1 MSGGEM
7 TEGWSERAA
16 PRGRQEQEPHAH
28 CEFSSALRVKAGERW
43 YPPTREAA
51 LRPWP
56 SPMAAPRPAS
66 RLSLLLAVLACTGPA
81 RPSPPLLLRPR
92 ERERDS
98 GSVNIAVVHSG
109 SSLLPQTAA
118 AAGAGEPA
126 PGLGSGPG
134 GSQRGVSDAGSPAA
148 AVASSF
154 AAASSVSLLVAEI
167 VMTPS
172 GQATVIYLKVNES
185 SPGSLLL
192 QLCELLATTPLQG
205 LVFEEERPPPPN
217 RAPLAP
223 MLEFISAQTGVPVLA
238 VGGGASLGREPQES
252 GSIYLQFT
260 CSTALQLEVIF
271 EVLEEY
277 DWTSFSVVTTRHHGY
292 EDFLDMVEAMTDGS
306 FIGWERKSVVVLNI
320 TEDPGGARAKRVLK
334 DHEAQ
339 VRLLYCSLEEAQ
351 LVFRAAWA
359 SGQAGPSHM
368 WFAVG
373 PALSGLG
380 LEGLPKALFAIRPQG
395 WRDEPRRRIAKG
407 VSVLT
412 HGATALRRD
421 LGAAGRALYTGNCQ
435 SDGNRTQRVADR
447 IRYFTNISIGGRD
460 YSFNDD
466 GYLSNP
472 LLEVISYNNG
482 RGWEEVGWW
491 ENGHLHLRDHPWSRY
506 GPFLKPLDDAQ
517 HLRVVTLEERP
528 FVIVEPADPGTSS
541 CIRDSVPCRMPPNS
555 SLPAEGASPTKH
567 CCKGFCIDVL
577 KRLAT
582 IVGFTYD
589 LYLVTNGRHGKNID
603 GEWNGMV
610 GEVVSDRA
618 DMAIGSLTINE
629 ERSEVVEFSV
639 PFVETGISV
648 MVSRSN
654 GTVSPSAFLEPYSPA
669 VWVMMFVMCLSV
681 VAVTVF
687 IFEFFSPVGYNRSLQ
702 SAKKLGGSKF
712 TIGKSVWLLWA
723 LVFNNSVPVENPR
736 GTTSK
741 IMVLVWAFFAVIFL
755 ASYTA
760 NLAAFMIQE
769 EYIDTVSGLSDKK
782 FQQPTEQYPP
792 LRFGTVPNGSTEENI
807 RSNYPNMH
815 QYMIRNNQKGVEEAI
830 DNLKTGK
837 LDAFIY
843 DAAVLNY
850 MARKDEGCKVM
861 TIGSG
866 KVFATT
872 GYGIAL
878 HKNSRWKR
886 PLDLALLQL
895 VGDDEIDML
904 ERLWLSGICHNDK
917 IEVMSSKLDIDNMAG
932 VFYMLL
938 VAMGLSLLVFAWEHL
953 VYWKLRHCIKRSGG
967 MDFLLALSRGMYSC
981 CQFED
986 ETAPGC
992 GKSSLPQ
999 YHAVPTVAQ
1008 QHLVTATVNNTAAIT
1023 MVQPQ
1028 QQQQPA
1034 PKHIPKQP
1042 QGQTYAGVLPGSPPP
1057 SGHSAMALGPSN
1069 SPLFEGPMP
1078 CSTFLPRHDRRLA
1091 VVDRWNRPKPEKVLS
1106 GSSSASLG
1114 IGGIAGGIT
1123 ELQAQQQYQQNLGQ
1137 HWKLQGA
1144 GDSGLDEYK
1153 RYYGP
1158 IDPEGLGANSDQQ
1171 VGGSQQTPKGNPR
1184 GPKSA
1189 VMSRPP
1195 SKGSGALIGKPP
1207 PPLPSSP
1214 RRPPFWR
1221 RGSLAQTRR
1230 KSSGGPLYENI
1241 LPLGRRGGGR
1251 YGAGD
1256 LMGRRGR
1263 HAPPLP
1269 PLPVPLCSP
1278 THTPTTPSSPC
1289 RFYSTCSSAS
1299 SSSSSS
1305 TSSSSSSSSSASVS
1319 RSDSPSS
1326 CSSDSSYNSSLS
1338 FRYRAGDR
1346 EFTVEDEYDSDLL
1359 TEESSLLLGSRRK
1372 IRCRRM
1378 SSRSLP
1384 CSPPPP
1390 VPPRKPRPQR
1400 DDGRERRSSQL
1411 AQLQE
1416 WWASWGDRERGRS
1429 GITNPRGV
1437 REDKRE
1443 RKERERENKRRK
1455 KGRKKK
1461 REERERERE
1470 RKRRKAKKKKKKD
1483 EKLRK
1488 RERKKSDQEGRD
1500 PDKREEAKPDYPSY
1514 LHLKGESFGK
1524 KSETSVRSYGWNI
1537 PAEDE
1542 RKAREEKEREDGK
1555 ESGAAERQ
1563 HRRRNSK
1570 HYQSSSNKPSTSV
1583 KFWAGNLS
1591 SDTIPLAFLPLLPV
1605 GSKRRKSKSSD
1616 RDVVGI
1622 EGERKPL
1629 LGRNGR
1635 GEIPPKEGLSFHAWE
1650 SDLEEDEESDRER
1663 RKGEYAKRQGGTI
1676 SDEDGDRDKGAGI
1689 YSDDE
1694 GSSGEFGKF
1703 ERYWD
1708 EHDDTAVGGIG
1719 GGGWFFSTYP
1729 SRDKAGSVNSRDD
1742 LFLERGERWG
1752 AGESAWAWG
1761 SRRPPSPLAPP
1772 PPRRYWSVDKLHI
1785 QDEKKTKRRSK
1796 DKTRGPAACSSC
1808 LSPGHPPHVRS
1819 SKWAGI
1825 TSRSQEELYHHRQ
1838 SFSSTSKPKHD
1849 SSLSSKPD
1857 RSQNPT
1863 KCESQLS
1870 LSIQQRTQRSE
1881 RGRLPSPPSALM
1893 PNLPSPLP
1901 ALPAPPSS
1909 AHPIHAPP
1917 LTSSSSSVSSPSVV
1931 SSIPGATR
1939 PSSVASAS
1947 AKLQYQRLRSVPPP
1961 QRFPQSPHVP
1971 LKAKAL
1977 CSRRGSAHFSSV
1989 ESEV

>member
-1 MSGGEM
+1 M
-7 TEGWSERAA
+7 
-16 PRGRQEQEPHAH
+16 
-28 CEFSSALRVKAGERW
+28 V
-43 YPPTREAA
+43 
-51 LRPWP
+51 
-56 SPMAAPRPAS
+56 APRPAS
-66 RLSLLLAVLACTGPA
+66 RLSLLLAVLACTGPV

-98 GSVNIAVVHSG
+98 GGVNIAVVHSG
-109 SSLLPQTAA
+109 SSLLPETAA
-118 AAGAGEPA
+118 VGGAGAGESGPGQG
-126 PGLGSGPG
+126 PGLGNGPG
-134 GSQRGVSDAGSPAA
+134 GGGERGVMDTASLAG
-148 AVASSF
+148 AVAMAAFSSSSSL
-154 AAASSVSLLVAEI
+154 AALVGEP

-172 GQATVIYLKVNES
+172 GQANVIYLAVNES

-223 MLEFISAQTGVPVLA
+223 MLEFVSAQTGVPVVA

-260 CSTALQLEVIF
+260 CSTLLQLEVIF

-292 EDFLDMVEAMTDGS
+292 EDFLDMVEGMTDGS
-306 FIGWERKSVVVLNI
+306 FIGWERKSVVILNI
-320 TEDPGGARAKRVLK
+320 TDDPGGARTKRLLK
-334 DHEAQ
+334 DNEAQ
-339 VRLLYCSLEEAQ
+339 VRLLYCSLEEAE

-359 SGQAGPSHM
+359 AGQAGPSHM

-412 HGATALRRD
+412 HGAMALRRD
-421 LGAAGRALYTGNCQ
+421 QGAAGRAQYAGNCQ
-435 SDGNRTQRVADR
+435 TDGNQTQRVADR

-460 YSFNDD
+460 YSFNND

-472 LLEVISYNNG
+472 LLDVISYNNG
-482 RGWEEVGWW
+482 RGWEEVGSW
-491 ENGHLHLRDHPWSRY
+491 ENGHLRLRYHPWSRY
-506 GPFLKPLDDAQ
+506 GSFLKPLDDAQ

-541 CIRDSVPCRMPPNS
+541 CIRDSVPCRMPLNS
-555 SLPAEGASPTKH
+555 SVVVDGGTPMKH

-577 KRLAT
+577 KRLAK

-610 GEVVSDRA
+610 GEVVSNRA

-702 SAKKLGGSKF
+702 SAKKSGGSKF

-953 VYWKLRHCIKRSGG
+953 VYWKLRHCVKRSGG

-986 ETAPGC
+986 ETAPVGR
-992 GKSSLPQ
+992 KSSLPQ
-999 YHAVPTVAQ
+999 YHTVSNMPTVAQ
-1008 QHLVTATVNNTAAIT
+1008 QHLVTATVNNTTAIA
-1023 MVQPQ
+1023 MV
-1028 QQQQPA
+1028 QQQQP
-1034 PKHIPKQP
+1034 PKHGQKQP
-1042 QGQTYAGVLPGSPPP
+1042 QGQTYTTMLPGSPPP
-1057 SGHSAMALGPSN
+1057 TGHSAVALGPSN

-1091 VVDRWNRPKPEKVLS
+1091 VVDRWNRPKPEKVMSAGS
-1106 GSSSASLG
+1106 GASLG

-1137 HWKLQGA
+1137 HWKVQGGVTGGG

-1171 VGGSQQTPKGNPR
+1171 LGGTQQTPKSIPR
-1184 GPKSA
+1184 GPKA
-1189 VMSRPP
+1189 PGMLHQPLKRPGP
-1195 SKGSGALIGKPP
+1195 LISKPP
-1207 PPLPSSP
+1207 PPIPSSP

-1251 YGAGD
+1251 YGASEVG
-1256 LMGRRGR
+1256 GRRGR
-1263 HAPPLP
+1263 RPPPPPPLT
-1269 PLPVPLCSP
+1269 VPLSSP

-1305 TSSSSSSSSSASVS
+1305 TSSSSSSSSSVSVS
-1319 RSDSPSS
+1319 RSNSPSS
-1326 CSSDSSYNSSLS
+1326 CSSESSYNSSLS

-1346 EFTVEDEYDSDLL
+1346 DFTPEDDYDSDLL

-1372 IRCRRM
+1372 VRSRRM

-1390 VPPRKPRPQR
+1390 PVPPRKPRPQR
-1400 DDGRERRSSQL
+1400 EYGRERRSSQL

-1416 WWASWGDRERGRS
+1416 WWASWADRERGRS
-1429 GITNPRGV
+1429 GTTGQGDRAGG
-1437 REDKRE
+1437 REEKRQ
-1443 RKERERENKRRK
+1443 RKERDRENKRRK

-1461 REERERERE
+1461 KREDRERERE
-1470 RKRRKAKKKKKKD
+1470 RKRRKAKKKKKKE
-1483 EKLRK
+1483 EKAKKKERK
-1488 RERKKSDQEGRD
+1488 RSEQEGGD
-1500 PDKREEAKPDYPSY
+1500 ADKREEAKPGTPDYPSY
-1514 LHLKGESFGK
+1514 LHLRRESFRK
-1524 KSETSVRSYGWNI
+1524 KSESSIRSYGWNI
-1537 PAEDE
+1537 PGDDDRKERDE
-1542 RKAREEKEREDGK
+1542 RDDGK
-1555 ESGAAERQ
+1555 ERH

-1570 HYQSSSNKPSTSV
+1570 HYHSSSNKPSTSV
-1583 KFWAGNLS
+1583 KFWGGNVS
-1591 SDTIPLAFLPLLPV
+1591 SDAIPSAFLPLLPV
-1605 GSKRRKSKSSD
+1605 SSKRRKSKSSD
-1616 RDVVGI
+1616 RDAVGI

-1635 GEIPPKEGLSFHAWE
+1635 GEIHSKEGLSFHEWE
-1650 SDLEEDEESDRER
+1650 SEIEEDEESDQER
-1663 RKGEYAKRQGGTI
+1663 RKDERGKRQARTL
-1676 SDEDGDRDKGAGI
+1676 SDEDRERDKVVGI
-1689 YSDDE
+1689 YSDNE

-1708 EHDDTAVGGIG
+1708 DHDGRAVGGIG

-1729 SRDKAGSVNSRDD
+1729 SRDKAGSINSRDD
-1742 LFLERGERWG
+1742 LFLERSERWG
-1752 AGESAWAWG
+1752 TGESGWG
-1761 SRRPPSPLAPP
+1761 SGSYWPPSPLTPP

-1785 QDEKKTKRRSK
+1785 QDEKKKKRKSK
-1796 DKTRGPAACSSC
+1796 DKSRGHTGCSSC
-1808 LSPGHPPHVRS
+1808 HSPRDHPHS
-1819 SKWAGI
+1819 SNWARI
-1825 TSRSQEELYHHRQ
+1825 TSRSQEELYPPGQ
-1838 SFSSTSKPKHD
+1838 SFGTPKPKHD
-1849 SSLSSKPD
+1849 SSSSSKPD
-1857 RSQNPT
+1857 RSQNLS
-1863 KCESQLS
+1863 KSVSQSNLS
-1870 LSIQQRTQRSE
+1870 LHQRTQRTDRD
-1881 RGRLPSPPSALM
+1881 RGRLPSPPS
-1893 PNLPSPLP
+1893 NLPAPLP

-1909 AHPIHAPP
+1909 VHPIHAPP
-1917 LTSSSSSVSSPSVV
+1917 PTSSSSVSSHSVV
-1931 SSIPGATR
+1931 SSTPGAPQ
-1939 PSSVASAS
+1939 PSSIASAS
-1947 AKLQYQRLRSVPPP
+1947 AKLQYQRLRSVPQP
-1961 QRFPQSPHVP
+1961 QRFPQSPLLP
-1971 LKAKAL
+1971 LKAKTL

>member
-1 MSGGEM
+1 M
-7 TEGWSERAA
+7 
-16 PRGRQEQEPHAH
+16 
-28 CEFSSALRVKAGERW
+28 V
-43 YPPTREAA
+43 
-51 LRPWP
+51 
-56 SPMAAPRPAS
+56 APRPA
-66 RLSLLLAVLACTGPA
+66 LSLLLAVLACTGPA

-98 GSVNIAVVHSG
+98 GGVNIAVVHSG
-109 SSLLPQTAA
+109 SSLLPETPAVGGGGVGE
-118 AAGAGEPA
+118 AG
-126 PGLGSGPG
+126 PGPGHGPG
-134 GSQRGVSDAGSPAA
+134 GGGGGGGGRG
-148 AVASSF
+148 AVQAHTD
-154 AAASSVSLLVAEI
+154 ET

-172 GQATVIYLKVNES
+172 GPAHVIYLAVNES

-223 MLEFISAQTGVPVLA
+223 MLEFVSAQTGVPVVA

-260 CSTALQLEVIF
+260 CTTSLQLEVIF

-277 DWTSFSVVTTRHHGY
+277 DWTAFSVVTTRHHGY
-292 EDFLDMVEAMTDGS
+292 EDFLAMVEGMTDGS
-306 FIGWERKSVVVLNI
+306 FIGWERKSVVILNV
-320 TEDPGGARAKRVLK
+320 TDDPGGARTKRLLK

-339 VRLLYCSLEEAQ
+339 VRLLYCSLEEAE
-351 LVFRAAWA
+351 LIFRAAWA
-359 SGQAGPSHM
+359 AGQAGPSHM

-380 LEGLPKALFAIRPQG
+380 LDGLPKALFAIRPQG

-412 HGATALRRD
+412 HGAMSLRRD
-421 LGAAGRALYTGNCQ
+421 QGAASRAQYAGNCQ
-435 SDGNRTQRVADR
+435 SDGNQTHRVPDR

-460 YSFNDD
+460 YSFNSN
-466 GYLSNP
+466 GYLSKP
-472 LLEVISYNNG
+472 LLDVISYNNG

-491 ENGHLHLRDHPWSRY
+491 ENGHLRLRYHPWSRY
-506 GPFLKPLDDAQ
+506 GSFLKPLDDSQ

-541 CIRDSVPCRMPPNS
+541 CIRDSVPCRMPFNS
-555 SLPAEGASPTKH
+555 SLVLESTGPMKH

-577 KRLAT
+577 KRLAR

-610 GEVVSDRA
+610 GEVVSSRA

-702 SAKKLGGSKF
+702 SAKKSGGSKF

-782 FQQPTEQYPP
+782 FQHPTEQYPP

-807 RSNYPNMH
+807 RSNYPSMH

-830 DNLKTGK
+830 ENLKTGK

-878 HKNSRWKR
+878 HQNSRWKR

-917 IEVMSSKLDIDNMAG
+917 IEVMSSKLDVDNMAG

-953 VYWKLRHCIKRSGG
+953 VYWKLRHCIKRSSG

-986 ETAPGC
+986 ETMVGGAKG
-992 GKSSLPQ
+992 SLGQYRSGPAMPSVPQ
-999 YHAVPTVAQ
+999 Q
-1008 QHLVTATVNNTAAIT
+1008 NLLTATINNAAAIA
-1023 MVQPQ
+1023 MVQ
-1028 QQQQPA
+1028 
-1034 PKHIPKQP
+1034 
-1042 QGQTYAGVLPGSPPP
+1042 QGQTYASMPPP
-1057 SGHSAMALGPSN
+1057 PAPPTGHAAVVLGPSS
-1069 SPLFEGPMP
+1069 SPLLP
-1078 CSTFLPRHDRRLA
+1078 CSTFFPRHDRRLA
-1091 VVDRWNRPKPEKVLS
+1091 VVDRWNRSKPDKVLS
-1106 GSSSASLG
+1106 GG
-1114 IGGIAGGIT
+1114 VGVGGIAGGVS
-1123 ELQAQQQYQQNLGQ
+1123 ELQAQQQYQQNPGQ
-1137 HWKLQGA
+1137 HWNLQGGVTGGA
-1144 GDSGLDEYK
+1144 SDPGLDEYK

-1158 IDPEGLGANSDQQ
+1158 IDPEGLGTSADQQ
-1171 VGGSQQTPKGNPR
+1171 AGAPQQTPKAPR
-1184 GPKSA
+1184 GPQQG
-1189 VMSRPP
+1189 P
-1195 SKGSGALIGKPP
+1195 GQFT
-1207 PPLPSSP
+1207 
-1214 RRPPFWR
+1214 RRPPLWR
-1221 RGSLAQTRR
+1221 RGSLLQARR
-1230 KSSGGPLYENI
+1230 RSSGGPLYENI

-1251 YGAGD
+1251 YGASD
-1256 LMGRRGR
+1256 GRRR
-1263 HAPPLP
+1263 HPPPLP
-1269 PLPVPLCSP
+1269 APLSSP
-1278 THTPTTPSSPC
+1278 THTPTTPPSYSS
-1289 RFYSTCSSAS
+1289 CSSAS

-1305 TSSSSSSSSSASVS
+1305 TSSSSSSSSSVSLS
-1319 RSDSPSS
+1319 RSNSPS

-1338 FRYRAGDR
+1338 FRYRAGD
-1346 EFTVEDEYDSDLL
+1346 DSDLL
-1359 TEESSLLLGSRRK
+1359 TEESSLLLESRRK
-1372 IRCRRM
+1372 IRSRRM

-1390 VPPRKPRPQR
+1390 PVPPRKPRLQR
-1400 DDGRERRSSQL
+1400 DCGAERRGSQL

-1416 WWASWGDRERGRS
+1416 WWASWGDRERG
-1429 GITNPRGV
+1429 GGRGDAASWGV
-1437 REDKRE
+1437 AGVSREEKRHN
-1443 RKERERENKRRK
+1443 KERERERKRRK
-1455 KGRKKK
+1455 KGRKKKK
-1461 REERERERE
+1461 REERERERQ
-1470 RKRRKAKKKKKKD
+1470 RKRRKTKKKKKKED
-1483 EKLRK
+1483 KMRR
-1488 RERKKSDQEGRD
+1488 RERKRSEQDGGDAE
-1500 PDKREEAKPDYPSY
+1500 KREEPKSGAPEYPP
-1514 LHLKGESFGK
+1514 LRRESSRK
-1524 KSETSVRSYGWNI
+1524 KSESSIRSYGWNI
-1537 PAEDE
+1537 PGEEEEE
-1542 RKAREEKEREDGK
+1542 RH
-1555 ESGAAERQ
+1555 

-1570 HYQSSSNKPSTSV
+1570 HCQSSSGKTCSSV
-1583 KFWAGNLS
+1583 KFWGGTKPS
-1591 SDTIPLAFLPLLPV
+1591 SDLMPSDMTSDLVPSDIMPLLPV
-1605 GSKRRKSKSSD
+1605 SKRRKSKCSD
-1616 RDVVGI
+1616 RDAVGMG
-1622 EGERKPL
+1622 GERRL
-1629 LGRNGR
+1629 LPGRNGG
-1635 GEIPPKEGLSFHAWE
+1635 GEMPPKEWE
-1650 SDLEEDEESDRER
+1650 SEVEREEDERAGR
-1663 RKGEYAKRQGGTI
+1663 RGGGRPV
-1676 SDEDGDRDKGAGI
+1676 SSEVAGF
-1689 YSDDE
+1689 YSDDD

-1703 ERYWD
+1703 ERYWED
-1708 EHDDTAVGGIG
+1708 QDGGAVGGIG

-1729 SRDKAGSVNSRDD
+1729 SRDD
-1742 LFLERGERWG
+1742 LFLGGGDRC
-1752 AGESAWAWG
+1752 WG
-1761 SRRPPSPLAPP
+1761 SGSHWPPPALTPP
-1772 PPRRYWSVDKLHI
+1772 PPRRYWSVDKLHL
-1785 QDEKKTKRRSK
+1785 QDEKKGKGGVKSK
-1796 DKTRGPAACSSC
+1796 DKGRGHAACSSPRR
-1808 LSPGHPPHVRS
+1808 LPHARPP
-1819 SKWAGI
+1819 KWGSV
-1825 TSRSQEELYHHRQ
+1825 TSRSQEALYPQRQ
-1838 SFSSTSKPKHD
+1838 GFGGPPKPKQD
-1849 SSLSSKPD
+1849 SSSSSKPE
-1857 RSQNPT
+1857 RSQNPS
-1863 KCESQLS
+1863 KSG
-1870 LSIQQRTQRSE
+1870 IQQRTDRDRDRHRHS
-1881 RGRLPSPPSALM
+1881 SPPPTLI
-1893 PNLPSPLP
+1893 PNTPPSLP
-1901 ALPAPPSS
+1901 ALPAPP
-1909 AHPIHAPP
+1909 
-1917 LTSSSSSVSSPSVV
+1917 SSSVSSPSVV
-1931 SSIPGATR
+1931 SPTPGGPQPA
-1939 PSSVASAS
+1939 SMASAS
-1947 AKLQYQRLRSVPPP
+1947 AKLLYQRLRSVPPP
-1961 QRFPQSPHVP
+1961 QRFPQSPHLP
-1971 LKAKAL
+1971 LKAKSL

>member
-1 MSGGEM
+1 MSL
-7 TEGWSERAA
+7 
-16 PRGRQEQEPHAH
+16 
-28 CEFSSALRVKAGERW
+28 FSSSSHLSL
-43 YPPTREAA
+43 AA
-51 LRPWP
+51 L
-56 SPMAAPRPAS
+56 
-66 RLSLLLAVLACTGPA
+66 V
-81 RPSPPLLLRPR
+81 
-92 ERERDS
+92 
-98 GSVNIAVVHSG
+98 
-109 SSLLPQTAA
+109 
-118 AAGAGEPA
+118 GET
-126 PGLGSGPG
+126 
-134 GSQRGVSDAGSPAA
+134 
-148 AVASSF
+148 
-154 AAASSVSLLVAEI
+154 

-172 GQATVIYLKVNES
+172 GQANVIYLAVNES
-185 SPGSLLL
+185 SPGTLLL

-223 MLEFISAQTGVPVLA
+223 MLEFVSAQTGVPIVA

-260 CSTALQLEVIF
+260 CSTLLQLEVIF

-292 EDFLDMVEAMTDGS
+292 EDFLAMVEGMTDGS
-306 FIGWERKSVVVLNI
+306 FIGWERKSVVILNV
-320 TEDPGGARAKRVLK
+320 TDDPGGARTKRLLK
-334 DHEAQ
+334 DNEAQ
-339 VRLLYCSLEEAQ
+339 VRLLYCSLEEAE
-351 LVFRAAWA
+351 LIFRAAWA
-359 SGQAGPSHM
+359 AGQAGPSHM

-373 PALSGLG
+373 PALAGLG

-412 HGATALRRD
+412 HGAMALRKD
-421 LGAAGRALYTGNCQ
+421 QGATSRAQYAGNCQ
-435 SDGNRTQRVADR
+435 SDGNQTHRVPDR
-447 IRYFTNISIGGRD
+447 IKYFTNISIGGRD
-460 YSFNDD
+460 YSFNSD

-472 LLEVISYNNG
+472 LLDVISYSNG

-491 ENGHLHLRDHPWSRY
+491 ENGHLRLRYHPWSRY
-506 GPFLKPLDDAQ
+506 GSFLKPLDDSQ

-528 FVIVEPADPGTSS
+528 FVIVEPADPGTGS
-541 CIRDSVPCRMPPNS
+541 CIRDSVPCRMPVNS
-555 SLPAEGASPTKH
+555 SLVIDGVRPMKH

-577 KRLAT
+577 KRLAK

-610 GEVVSDRA
+610 GEVVSNRA

-702 SAKKLGGSKF
+702 SAKKSGGSKF

-953 VYWKLRHCIKRSGG
+953 VYWKLRHCVKRSGG

-986 ETAPGC
+986 ETTPG
-992 GKSSLPQ
+992 GSKSSLPQ
-999 YHAVPTVAQ
+999 YHTVTNMPSAPQ
-1008 QHLVTATVNNTAAIT
+1008 QHLVTATVNNTTAIA
-1023 MVQPQ
+1023 MV
-1028 QQQQPA
+1028 QQQQPQ
-1034 PKHIPKQP
+1034 KHHQQQP
-1042 QGQTYAGVLPGSPPP
+1042 GQTYTTMLPGSPPTA
-1057 SGHSAMALGPSN
+1057 GHSAMALGPSN
-1069 SPLFEGPMP
+1069 SPLLEGPMP

-1091 VVDRWNRPKPEKVLS
+1091 VVDRWNRPKPEKVVTTGS
-1106 GSSSASLG
+1106 GAG
-1114 IGGIAGGIT
+1114 VGVGGIAGGIT

-1137 HWKLQGA
+1137 HWSLQGGVA
-1144 GDSGLDEYK
+1144 GGAGGVGDTGLDEYK

-1158 IDPEGLGANSDQQ
+1158 IDPEGLGSNSDQQ
-1171 VGGSQQTPKGNPR
+1171 AGGSQQTPKANSR
-1184 GPKSA
+1184 GPKASG
-1189 VMSRPP
+1189 MPRLPP
-1195 SKGSGALIGKPP
+1195 KGSQQGPGHLIAKPP
-1207 PPLPSSP
+1207 PLIPSSP

-1221 RGSLAQTRR
+1221 RGSLAQARR
-1230 KSSGGPLYENI
+1230 KGSGGPLYENI

-1251 YGAGD
+1251 YGASDGG
-1256 LMGRRGR
+1256 GRRGR
-1263 HAPPLP
+1263 RPPPPPPLP
-1269 PLPVPLCSP
+1269 APLSSP

-1289 RFYSTCSSAS
+1289 RFYSSCSSAS

-1305 TSSSSSSSSSASVS
+1305 TSSSSSSSSSVSLS
-1319 RSDSPSS
+1319 RSNSPSS

-1346 EFTVEDEYDSDLL
+1346 DFIVDDDYDSDLL
-1359 TEESSLLLGSRRK
+1359 TEESSLLLGRRK
-1372 IRCRRM
+1372 IRSRRM

-1390 VPPRKPRPQR
+1390 PIPPRKPRPQR
-1400 DDGRERRSSQL
+1400 DYGRERTGSQL

-1416 WWASWGDRERGRS
+1416 WWASWGDRERGRGGTTS
-1429 GITNPRGV
+1429 RGEGGV
-1437 REDKRE
+1437 GREEKRHH
-1443 RKERERENKRRK
+1443 KEREREKKRRK
-1455 KGRKKK
+1455 KGRKKKK

-1470 RKRRKAKKKKKKD
+1470 RKRRKAKKKRKKEDKM
-1483 EKLRK
+1483 RK
-1488 RERKKSDQEGRD
+1488 RDRKRSEQEGGD
-1500 PDKREEAKPDYPSY
+1500 PEKREELKSGTTDYPSY
-1514 LHLKGESFGK
+1514 PALRRESFRK
-1524 KSETSVRSYGWNI
+1524 KSESSVRSYGWNI
-1537 PAEDE
+1537 PGEDE
-1542 RKAREEKEREDGK
+1542 RKEREEKERDDGEDSRGK
-1555 ESGAAERQ
+1555 ERH

-1570 HYQSSSNKPSTSV
+1570 HYHSSSSKPSTSV
-1583 KFWAGNLS
+1583 KFWRGGNPS
-1591 SDTIPLAFLPLLPV
+1591 SDAIPSAFLPLLPV
-1605 GSKRRKSKSSD
+1605 SSKRRKSKSSD
-1616 RDVVGI
+1616 RDPLGV
-1622 EGERKPL
+1622 EGERRPL
-1629 LGRNGR
+1629 LGRNER
-1635 GEIPPKEGLSFHAWE
+1635 GEIHSKEGLSFHEWE
-1650 SDLEEDEESDRER
+1650 SEVDDEEEDSERDRRKAEHVKRRGGGRTMSDDERER
-1663 RKGEYAKRQGGTI
+1663 
-1676 SDEDGDRDKGAGI
+1676 DKVVGI
-1689 YSDDE
+1689 YSDDD

-1703 ERYWD
+1703 ERYWED
-1708 EHDDTAVGGIG
+1708 HEGRAVGGIG

-1729 SRDKAGSVNSRDD
+1729 SRDKAGSINSRDD

-1752 AGESAWAWG
+1752 TAESGWG
-1761 SRRPPSPLAPP
+1761 SGGGGGGGGGGERRERGWGSGSHWPPPPLTPP

-1785 QDEKKTKRRSK
+1785 QDEKRSKRKSK
-1796 DKTRGPAACSSC
+1796 DKGRGHAACSSC
-1808 LSPGHPPHVRS
+1808 HSPRHHPHSHS
-1819 SKWAGI
+1819 SKWARI
-1825 TSRSQEELYHHRQ
+1825 TSRSQEELYHHCQ
-1838 SFSSTSKPKHD
+1838 SFSGPMKPKHD
-1849 SSLSSKPD
+1849 SSSSSKPD
-1857 RSQNPT
+1857 RSQNPS
-1863 KCESQLS
+1863 KSGSQSNLS
-1870 LSIQQRTQRSE
+1870 VQQRTQRTE
-1881 RGRLPSPPSALM
+1881 RDRDRGRQPSPPPTLI
-1893 PNLPSPLP
+1893 PNLPPPLP

-1909 AHPIHAPP
+1909 SHSIHVPP
-1917 LTSSSSSVSSPSVV
+1917 PTPSSSVSSPSVV
-1931 SSIPGATR
+1931 SSTPGA
-1939 PSSVASAS
+1939 PQASSMASAS
-1947 AKLQYQRLRSVPPP
+1947 AKLQYQRLRSVPQP
-1961 QRFPQSPHVP
+1961 QRFPQSPHLP
-1971 LKAKAL
+1971 LKTKSL

>member
-1 MSGGEM
+1 M
-7 TEGWSERAA
+7 
-16 PRGRQEQEPHAH
+16 
-28 CEFSSALRVKAGERW
+28 V
-43 YPPTREAA
+43 
-51 LRPWP
+51 
-56 SPMAAPRPAS
+56 APRPA
-66 RLSLLLAVLACTGPA
+66 LSLLLAVLACTGPS
-81 RPSPPLLLRPR
+81 RSSPPLLLRPR

-98 GSVNIAVVHSG
+98 GGVNIAVIHSG
-109 SSLLPQTAA
+109 TSLLPETAVVGGA
-118 AAGAGEPA
+118 GVAGGGSGEPGPGNGLGGVRGATDTTLLAGAT
-126 PGLGSGPG
+126 
-134 GSQRGVSDAGSPAA
+134 
-148 AVASSF
+148 
-154 AAASSVSLLVAEI
+154 

-172 GQATVIYLKVNES
+172 GQANVIYLTVNES

-192 QLCELLATTPLQG
+192 QLCELLSTTPLQG

-223 MLEFISAQTGVPVLA
+223 MLEFVSAQTSVPVVA
-238 VGGGASLGREPQES
+238 VGGGASLGRDPLWM
-252 GSIYLQFT
+252 IWFCVLFT

-277 DWTSFSVVTTRHHGY
+277 DWTAFSVVTTRHHGY
-292 EDFLDMVEAMTDGS
+292 EDFLAMVEGMTDGS
-306 FIGWERKSVVVLNI
+306 FIGWEKKSVVVLNV
-320 TEDPGGARAKRVLK
+320 TDDPGGARTKRRGRS
-334 DHEAQ
+334 
-339 VRLLYCSLEEAQ
+339 VRLLYCSLEEAE
-351 LVFRAAWA
+351 LIFRAAWA

-412 HGATALRRD
+412 HGAMALRRD
-421 LGAAGRALYTGNCQ
+421 QGPNSRSHLRAKITVQ
-435 SDGNRTQRVADR
+435 SVVLSPL
-447 IRYFTNISIGGRD
+447 RYFTNISIGGRD
-460 YSFNDD
+460 YSFNSD

-472 LLEVISYNNG
+472 LIDVISYNNG

-491 ENGHLHLRDHPWSRY
+491 ENGHLRLRYHPWSRY
-506 GPFLKPLDDAQ
+506 GSFLKPLDDSQ

-541 CIRDSVPCRMPPNS
+541 CIRDSVPCRMPLNT
-555 SLPAEGASPTKH
+555 SLVVEGAGPMKH

-577 KRLAT
+577 KRLAK

-610 GEVVSDRA
+610 GEVVSRRA

-702 SAKKLGGSKF
+702 SAKRSGGSKF

-953 VYWKLRHCIKRSGG
+953 IYWKLRHCVKKSGR
-967 MDFLLALSRGMYSC
+967 MDFLLALSRVSPH
-981 CQFED
+981 QH
-986 ETAPGC
+986 
-992 GKSSLPQ
+992 SS
-999 YHAVPTVAQ
+999 
-1008 QHLVTATVNNTAAIT
+1008 
-1023 MVQPQ
+1023 
-1028 QQQQPA
+1028 
-1034 PKHIPKQP
+1034 KE
-1042 QGQTYAGVLPGSPPP
+1042 S
-1057 SGHSAMALGPSN
+1057 MALGPSN
-1069 SPLFEGPMP
+1069 SPLLEVPMP

-1091 VVDRWNRPKPEKVLS
+1091 VVDRWNRPKTEKVIGA
-1106 GSSSASLG
+1106 GSSGGVG
-1114 IGGIAGGIT
+1114 IGGIAGGI
-1123 ELQAQQQYQQNLGQ
+1123 
-1137 HWKLQGA
+1137 
-1144 GDSGLDEYK
+1144 LDHQ

-1158 IDPEGLGANSDQQ
+1158 IDPEGLGSNSEQQ
-1171 VGGSQQTPKGNPR
+1171 TGGTQQTPKANPHCPKASGMLR
-1184 GPKSA
+1184 LSAKAPPQGPTQLVS
-1189 VMSRPP
+1189 
-1195 SKGSGALIGKPP
+1195 KPP
-1207 PPLPSSP
+1207 PPMPSSP

-1221 RGSLAQTRR
+1221 RGSLVQPRR
-1230 KSSGGPLYENI
+1230 KGSGGPLYENI

-1251 YGAGD
+1251 YGVGD
-1256 LMGRRGR
+1256 GVGRRSR
-1263 HAPPLP
+1263 RPPP
-1269 PLPVPLCSP
+1269 PPPIPVPFSSP

-1289 RFYSTCSSAS
+1289 RFYSSCSSASLSS

-1305 TSSSSSSSSSASVS
+1305 TSSSSSSVSLS
-1319 RSDSPSS
+1319 RSNSLSS
-1326 CSSDSSYNSSLS
+1326 CSSDSSYNSSLG

-1346 EFTVEDEYDSDLL
+1346 DFMVDEDYDSDLL

-1372 IRCRRM
+1372 IRSRRM

-1390 VPPRKPRPQR
+1390 PIPPRKPRPQKGN
-1400 DDGRERRSSQL
+1400 GRERTSNQL

-1416 WWASWGDRERGRS
+1416 WWASWGDRDRGRRGS
-1429 GITNPRGV
+1429 TPRGNAGV
-1437 REDKRE
+1437 GREEKRHH
-1443 RKERERENKRRK
+1443 KEREHVRKRK
-1455 KGRKKK
+1455 KKGHKKKK

-1470 RKRRKAKKKKKKD
+1470 RKRHKAKKKKKREQMIQKQ
-1483 EKLRK
+1483 ERK
-1488 RERKKSDQEGRD
+1488 RSEQEGGDSEKRD
-1500 PDKREEAKPDYPSY
+1500 QHKSGTPDYPLYPS
-1514 LHLKGESFGK
+1514 LRRESFRK
-1524 KSETSVRSYGWNI
+1524 KSETSFRNYGWNI
-1537 PAEDE
+1537 PDDDD
-1542 RKAREEKEREDGK
+1542 RKDREEKVRDDGEDSRGK
-1555 ESGAAERQ
+1555 DKRQ
-1563 HRRRNSK
+1563 RGRDRK
-1570 HYQSSSNKPSTSV
+1570 HYHRSGSKTTTSV
-1583 KFWAGNLS
+1583 KFWGGENPAC
-1591 SDTIPLAFLPLLPV
+1591 DTLPSAFLPLLPV
-1605 GSKRRKSKSSD
+1605 SSKRRKSKSSGM
-1616 RDVVGI
+1616 DVVGMD
-1622 EGERKPL
+1622 GERKPL
-1629 LGRNGR
+1629 LGRNEG
-1635 GEIPPKEGLSFHAWE
+1635 GEIHSKEGLSFNEWE
-1650 SDLEEDEESDRER
+1650 SDQGEDEEEEESEQER
-1663 RKGEYAKRQGGTI
+1663 RRLDRGKRLGGRGRML
-1676 SDEDGDRDKGAGI
+1676 SEDERERDKGTEI
-1689 YSDDE
+1689 YSDDD

-1703 ERYWD
+1703 ERYWED
-1708 EHDDTAVGGIG
+1708 HEGRAVGGIG

-1729 SRDKAGSVNSRDD
+1729 SRDKAGSINSRDD
-1742 LFLERGERWG
+1742 LFLDRGDRWGTADVGWSSSGGGGDGGERG
-1752 AGESAWAWG
+1752 WG
-1761 SRRPPSPLAPP
+1761 SGSHWPPPPLTPP

-1785 QDEKKTKRRSK
+1785 QDEKKSK
-1796 DKTRGPAACSSC
+1796 WKAKYKGRGHTACSTC
-1808 LSPGHPPHVRS
+1808 LSPQHHTHSHS
-1819 SKWAGI
+1819 SKWAQVS
-1825 TSRSQEELYHHRQ
+1825 SRSQEELFHHCQ
-1838 SFSSTSKPKHD
+1838 SFGGPLKLKHD
-1849 SSLSSKPD
+1849 SSSSSKPD
-1857 RSQNPT
+1857 RSQSQS
-1863 KCESQLS
+1863 ESASQSNLS
-1870 LSIQQRTQRSE
+1870 NQQRAQRTDRD
-1881 RGRLPSPPSALM
+1881 RGRQQSPTQTLTPT
-1893 PNLPSPLP
+1893 LPSPLP

-1909 AHPIHAPP
+1909 CHPIHAPP
-1917 LTSSSSSVSSPSVV
+1917 HTSSSSVSSPSVV
-1931 SSIPGATR
+1931 SSTPGA
-1939 PSSVASAS
+1939 PQSSSMASAS
-1947 AKLQYQRLRSVPPP
+1947 AKLQYQRLRSVPQPH
-1961 QRFPQSPHVP
+1961 RFPQSPHLP
-1971 LKAKAL
+1971 LKAKSL

>member
-1 MSGGEM
+1 M
-7 TEGWSERAA
+7 TTHSLETP
-16 PRGRQEQEPHAH
+16 PR
-28 CEFSSALRVKAGERW
+28 
-43 YPPTREAA
+43 
-51 LRPWP
+51 
-56 SPMAAPRPAS
+56 
-66 RLSLLLAVLACTGPA
+66 
-81 RPSPPLLLRPR
+81 
-92 ERERDS
+92 
-98 GSVNIAVVHSG
+98 
-109 SSLLPQTAA
+109 
-118 AAGAGEPA
+118 
-126 PGLGSGPG
+126 
-134 GSQRGVSDAGSPAA
+134 
-148 AVASSF
+148 
-154 AAASSVSLLVAEI
+154 
-167 VMTPS
+167 
-172 GQATVIYLKVNES
+172 
-185 SPGSLLL
+185 
-192 QLCELLATTPLQG
+192 G

-223 MLEFISAQTGVPVLA
+223 MLEFVSAQTGIPVVA

-260 CSTALQLEVIF
+260 CSTLLQLEVIF

-277 DWTSFSVVTTRHHGY
+277 DWTAFSVVTTRHHGY
-292 EDFLDMVEAMTDGS
+292 EDFLAMVEGMTDGS
-306 FIGWERKSVVVLNI
+306 FIGWEKKSVVVLNI
-320 TEDPGGARAKRVLK
+320 TDDPGGARTKRLLK
-334 DHEAQ
+334 DNEAQ
-339 VRLLYCSLEEAQ
+339 VRLLYCSLEEAE
-351 LVFRAAWA
+351 LIFKAAWA
-359 SGQAGPSHM
+359 AGQAGPSYM

-407 VSVLT
+407 VYVLT
-412 HGATALRRD
+412 HGAMALRRD
-421 LGAAGRALYTGNCQ
+421 QGPLGRTQYAGNCQ
-435 SDGNRTQRVADR
+435 SDGNHTHRVPDR
-447 IRYFTNISIGGRD
+447 IKYFTNISIGGRD
-460 YSFNDD
+460 YSFSND

-472 LLEVISYNNG
+472 LLDVISYTNG

-491 ENGHLHLRDHPWSRY
+491 ENGHLRLRYHPWSRY
-506 GPFLKPLDDAQ
+506 GSFLKPLDDAQ

-541 CIRDSVPCRMPPNS
+541 CIRDSVPCRMPINS
-555 SLPAEGASPTKH
+555 SLVMEGAVPMKH

-577 KRLAT
+577 KRLAK

-589 LYLVTNGRHGKNID
+589 LYLVTNGRHGKNIN

-610 GEVVSDRA
+610 GEVVSNRA

-702 SAKKLGGSKF
+702 SAKKSGGSKF

-782 FQQPTEQYPP
+782 FQHPTEQYPP

-815 QYMIRNNQKGVEEAI
+815 QYMIRNNQRGVEDAI

-953 VYWKLRHCIKRSGG
+953 VYWKLRHCVRRSGG

-981 CQFED
+981 CKFED
-986 ETAPGC
+986 ETTPG
-992 GKSSLPQ
+992 GSKSSLPQ
-999 YHAVPTVAQ
+999 YHSVTSMPSVPQ
-1008 QHLVTATVNNTAAIT
+1008 QHLVTATVNNTTAIA
-1023 MVQPQ
+1023 MVQQQPQ
-1028 QQQQPA
+1028 QKLHPQP
-1034 PKHIPKQP
+1034 Q
-1042 QGQTYAGVLPGSPPP
+1042 QGQTYTTMLPGTPPT

-1069 SPLFEGPMP
+1069 SPLLEGPMP

-1106 GSSSASLG
+1106 GGSSSGGIG

-1123 ELQAQQQYQQNLGQ
+1123 EIPSQSQYQQNIGQ
-1137 HWKLQGA
+1137 HWSLQGGVPTAA
-1144 GDSGLDEYK
+1144 GVDTSLEEYK

-1158 IDPEGLGANSDQQ
+1158 IDPELGANSEQQ
-1171 VGGSQQTPKGNPR
+1171 KEKSAANSRGVKASGMTRPSKSSQQSLGHLIPKQ
-1184 GPKSA
+1184 
-1189 VMSRPP
+1189 
-1195 SKGSGALIGKPP
+1195 P

-1221 RGSLAQTRR
+1221 RGSLSQARR
-1230 KSSGGPLYENI
+1230 KGLGGPLYENI

-1251 YGAGD
+1251 YGPTE
-1256 LMGRRGR
+1256 GRRSR
-1263 HAPPLP
+1263 RPPP
-1269 PLPVPLCSP
+1269 PLPVPLSSP

-1299 SSSSSS
+1299 SSESSE
-1305 TSSSSSSSSSASVS
+1305 SSSSSSSSSASLS
-1319 RSDSPSS
+1319 RSNSPSS
-1326 CSSDSSYNSSLS
+1326 CSSESSYNSSLS
-1338 FRYRAGDR
+1338 FRYRAGD
-1346 EFTVEDEYDSDLL
+1346 FTVDDDYDSDLL

-1372 IRCRRM
+1372 IRSRRM

-1390 VPPRKPRPQR
+1390 PVPPRKPRLQR
-1400 DDGRERRSSQL
+1400 DYVRERTSSQL

-1416 WWASWGDRERGRS
+1416 WWASWADRERGRRES
-1429 GITNPRGV
+1429 TNTRGGEGGTGL
-1437 REDKRE
+1437 RDEKRHH
-1443 RKERERENKRRK
+1443 KERERERKRRK
-1455 KGRKKK
+1455 KGRKKKK

-1470 RKRRKAKKKKKKD
+1470 RKRRKAKKKRKKD
-1483 EKLRK
+1483 DKTRK
-1488 RERKKSDQEGRD
+1488 RERKRSEQEGGEGE
-1500 PDKREEAKPDYPSY
+1500 KREEVKTATPDYTSY
-1514 LHLKGESFGK
+1514 PPLRRESFRK
-1524 KSETSVRSYGWNI
+1524 KSESSIRSYGWNI
-1537 PAEDE
+1537 PPAEED
-1542 RKAREEKEREDGK
+1542 RKEEKERDEGE
-1555 ESGAAERQ
+1555 ESRKDR
-1563 HRRRNSK
+1563 HLRRRNSK
-1570 HYQSSSNKPSTSV
+1570 HYQSSSSKPTTSV
-1583 KFWAGNLS
+1583 KFWGGGNQT
-1591 SDTIPLAFLPLLPV
+1591 SDSIPSAFLPLLPV
-1605 GSKRRKSKSSD
+1605 SSKRRKSKSSD
-1616 RDVVGI
+1616 RDGTGM
-1622 EGERKPL
+1622 EGERRPL
-1629 LGRNGR
+1629 LGRGDR
-1635 GEIPPKEGLSFHAWE
+1635 GDVHSKEGLSFHEWE
-1650 SDLEEDEESDRER
+1650 SDVEDDSDQER
-1663 RKGEYAKRQGGTI
+1663 RKGERGKRRTGGRSI
-1676 SDEDGDRDKGAGI
+1676 SDEERDKVVGI
-1689 YSDDE
+1689 YSDDD

-1703 ERYWD
+1703 ERYWED
-1708 EHDDTAVGGIG
+1708 HEGRAVGGIG

-1729 SRDKAGSVNSRDD
+1729 SREKIGSVESRDD
-1742 LFLERGERWG
+1742 LFLERGDRWG
-1752 AGESAWAWG
+1752 TTESGWG
-1761 SRRPPSPLAPP
+1761 SGGGGDGGERGWGSGSHWPPPPLTPP

-1785 QDEKKTKRRSK
+1785 QDEKKSKRKYKEKS
-1796 DKTRGPAACSSC
+1796 RGHAACTSC
-1808 LSPGHPPHVRS
+1808 QSPRHHPHS
-1819 SKWAGI
+1819 AKWSRV
-1825 TSRSQEELYHHRQ
+1825 TSRSQEELYHHCQ
-1838 SFSSTSKPKHD
+1838 SFGGGPLKPKHD
-1849 SSLSSKPD
+1849 SSSSSKPD
-1857 RSQNPT
+1857 RTQNLSKSGSQSN
-1863 KCESQLS
+1863 LS
-1870 LSIQQRTQRSE
+1870 VQQRGRSDRDRD
-1881 RGRLPSPPSALM
+1881 RGRQPSPPSGLI
-1893 PNLPSPLP
+1893 PNLPPPVP

-1909 AHPIHAPP
+1909 SHPIHAPP
-1917 LTSSSSSVSSPSVV
+1917 TSSSSVSSPSVV
-1931 SSIPGATR
+1931 SSTPGAP
-1939 PSSVASAS
+1939 PSSMVSAS
-1947 AKLQYQRLRSVPPP
+1947 AKLQYQRLRSAPQP
-1961 QRFPQSPHVP
+1961 QRFPQSPHLP
-1971 LKAKAL
+1971 LKAKSM

>member
-1 MSGGEM
+1 M
-7 TEGWSERAA
+7 
-16 PRGRQEQEPHAH
+16 
-28 CEFSSALRVKAGERW
+28 V
-43 YPPTREAA
+43 
-51 LRPWP
+51 
-56 SPMAAPRPAS
+56 APRPA
-66 RLSLLLAVLACTGPA
+66 LSLLLAVLACTGPA

-98 GSVNIAVVHSG
+98 GGVNIAVVHSG
-109 SSLLPQTAA
+109 SSLLPETAVVG
-118 AAGAGEPA
+118 GAGVGEPG
-126 PGLGSGPG
+126 PGMGPGVGNGPG
-134 GSQRGVSDAGSPAA
+134 GGGGGGAA
-148 AVASSF
+148 AMASFSSSSSSLSL
-154 AAASSVSLLVAEI
+154 AALVGET

-172 GQATVIYLKVNES
+172 GQANVIYLAVNES

-223 MLEFISAQTGVPVLA
+223 MLEFVSAQTGVPVVA

-260 CSTALQLEVIF
+260 CSTSLQLEVIF

-277 DWTSFSVVTTRHHGY
+277 DWTAFSVVTTRHHGY
-292 EDFLDMVEAMTDGS
+292 EDFLAMVEGMTDGS
-306 FIGWERKSVVVLNI
+306 FIGWEKKSVVILNV
-320 TEDPGGARAKRVLK
+320 TDDPGGARTKRLLK
-334 DHEAQ
+334 DNEAQ
-339 VRLLYCSLEEAQ
+339 VRLLYCSLEEAE

-359 SGQAGPSHM
+359 AGQAGPSHM

-412 HGATALRRD
+412 HGAMALRRD
-421 LGAAGRALYTGNCQ
+421 QGATSRSQYAGNCQ
-435 SDGNRTQRVADR
+435 SDGNQTHRVPDR

-460 YSFNDD
+460 YSFNSD

-472 LLEVISYNNG
+472 LLDVISYTNG

-491 ENGHLHLRDHPWSRY
+491 ENGHLRLRYHPWSRY
-506 GPFLKPLDDAQ
+506 GSFLKPLDDSQ

-541 CIRDSVPCRMPPNS
+541 CIRDSVPCRMPVNS
-555 SLPAEGASPTKH
+555 SLVVDGTGPMKH

-577 KRLAT
+577 KRLAK

-610 GEVVSDRA
+610 GEVVSNRA

-702 SAKKLGGSKF
+702 SAKKSGGSKF

-953 VYWKLRHCIKRSGG
+953 VYWKLRHCVKRSGG

-986 ETAPGC
+986 ETAPG
-992 GKSSLPQ
+992 GSKSSLPQ
-999 YHAVPTVAQ
+999 YHTVTTMPTAPQ
-1008 QHLVTATVNNTAAIT
+1008 QHLVTATVNNTTAIA
-1023 MVQPQ
+1023 MVQQQQQQKHHQPQ
-1028 QQQQPA
+1028 QQ
-1034 PKHIPKQP
+1034 
-1042 QGQTYAGVLPGSPPP
+1042 GQTYTTMLPGSPPTT
-1057 SGHSAMALGPSN
+1057 GHSAMALGPSN
-1069 SPLFEGPMP
+1069 SPLLEGPMP

-1091 VVDRWNRPKPEKVLS
+1091 VVDRWNRPKPEKVMS
-1106 GSSSASLG
+1106 AGSAGGVG

-1137 HWKLQGA
+1137 HWTLQGGVA
-1144 GDSGLDEYK
+1144 GGTGGGGDTGLDEYK

-1158 IDPEGLGANSDQQ
+1158 IDPEGLGTSSDQQ
-1171 VGGSQQTPKGNPR
+1171 AGGPQQTPKANPR
-1184 GPKSA
+1184 GPKASG
-1189 VMSRPP
+1189 MPRLPP
-1195 SKGSGALIGKPP
+1195 KGPQPGPGHLISKPP

-1221 RGSLAQTRR
+1221 RGSLAQARR
-1230 KSSGGPLYENI
+1230 KGSGGPLYENI

-1251 YGAGD
+1251 YGASDGG
-1256 LMGRRGR
+1256 GRRGR
-1263 HAPPLP
+1263 RLPPPP
-1269 PLPVPLCSP
+1269 PLPVPLSSP

-1289 RFYSTCSSAS
+1289 RFYSSCSSAS

-1305 TSSSSSSSSSASVS
+1305 TSSSSSSSSSVSLS
-1319 RSDSPSS
+1319 RSNSPSS

-1346 EFTVEDEYDSDLL
+1346 EFTVDDEYDSDLL

-1372 IRCRRM
+1372 IRSRRM

-1390 VPPRKPRPQR
+1390 PIPPRKPRPLR
-1400 DDGRERRSSQL
+1400 DYGRERTGSQL

-1416 WWASWGDRERGRS
+1416 WWASWGDRERGRGGTAS
-1429 GITNPRGV
+1429 RGDGGV
-1437 REDKRE
+1437 GREEKRHH
-1443 RKERERENKRRK
+1443 KERERERKRRK
-1455 KGRKKK
+1455 KGRKKKK

-1470 RKRRKAKKKKKKD
+1470 RKRRKAKKK
-1483 EKLRK
+1483 RK
-1488 RERKKSDQEGRD
+1488 RES
-1500 PDKREEAKPDYPSY
+1500 
-1514 LHLKGESFGK
+1514 ES
-1524 KSETSVRSYGWNI
+1524 SIRSYGWNI
-1537 PAEDE
+1537 PGEEE
-1542 RKAREEKEREDGK
+1542 RREREEKERDDGEDSRGK
-1555 ESGAAERQ
+1555 EKH

-1570 HYQSSSNKPSTSV
+1570 HYHGSSSKPSTSV
-1583 KFWAGNLS
+1583 KFWGGGNPS
-1591 SDTIPLAFLPLLPV
+1591 SDTIPSAFLPLLPV
-1605 GSKRRKSKSSD
+1605 SSKRRKSKSSD
-1616 RDVVGI
+1616 RDAVGM
-1622 EGERKPL
+1622 EGERRPL

-1635 GEIPPKEGLSFHAWE
+1635 GEMHSKEGLSFHEWE
-1650 SDLEEDEESDRER
+1650 SEVEDDEEDSDQDRRKERSKRRGGGRTMSDEERER
-1663 RKGEYAKRQGGTI
+1663 
-1676 SDEDGDRDKGAGI
+1676 DKVVGI
-1689 YSDDE
+1689 YSDDD

-1703 ERYWD
+1703 ERYWED
-1708 EHDDTAVGGIG
+1708 HEGRAVGGIG

-1729 SRDKAGSVNSRDD
+1729 SRDKAGSINSRDD
-1742 LFLERGERWG
+1742 LFLERGE
-1752 AGESAWAWG
+1752 
-1761 SRRPPSPLAPP
+1761 SPNMTRPP
-1772 PPRRYWSVDKLHI
+1772 PPNLIAHRIHLNLAVS
-1785 QDEKKTKRRSK
+1785 QTS
-1796 DKTRGPAACSSC
+1796 ASS
-1808 LSPGHPPHVRS
+1808 SGHREQI
-1819 SKWAGI
+1819 GI
-1825 TSRSQEELYHHRQ
+1825 ESEEV
-1838 SFSSTSKPKHD
+1838 SSTP
-1849 SSLSSKPD
+1849 
-1857 RSQNPT
+1857 
-1863 KCESQLS
+1863 
-1870 LSIQQRTQRSE
+1870 
-1881 RGRLPSPPSALM
+1881 G
-1893 PNLPSPLP
+1893 
-1901 ALPAPPSS
+1901 APQ
-1909 AHPIHAPP
+1909 
-1917 LTSSSSSVSSPSVV
+1917 SSSM
-1931 SSIPGATR
+1931 
-1939 PSSVASAS
+1939 ASAS
-1947 AKLQYQRLRSVPPP
+1947 AKLQYQRLRSVPQP
-1961 QRFPQSPHVP
+1961 QRFPQSPHLP
-1971 LKAKAL
+1971 LKAKSL

>member
-1 MSGGEM
+1 M
-7 TEGWSERAA
+7 
-16 PRGRQEQEPHAH
+16 
-28 CEFSSALRVKAGERW
+28 V
-43 YPPTREAA
+43 
-51 LRPWP
+51 
-56 SPMAAPRPAS
+56 APRPA
-66 RLSLLLAVLACTGPA
+66 LSLLLAVLACTGPV
-81 RPSPPLLLRPR
+81 RPSPPLLLLTR

-98 GSVNIAVVHSG
+98 GGVNIAVVHSG
-109 SSLLPQTAA
+109 SSLLPETARRTG
-118 AAGAGEPA
+118 GAGVGEPGPGPGPGQG
-126 PGLGSGPG
+126 PGLGNGPG
-134 GSQRGVSDAGSPAA
+134 GGGGRGVTDTVSMEGVVAMTSFSSSISSSLSLAA
-148 AVASSF
+148 
-154 AAASSVSLLVAEI
+154 LVGET

-172 GQATVIYLKVNES
+172 GQANVIYLAVNES

-223 MLEFISAQTGVPVLA
+223 MLEFVSAQTGVPVAA
-238 VGGGASLGREPQES
+238 VGGGASLGREPQET

-260 CSTALQLEVIF
+260 CSTSLQLGVIF

-292 EDFLDMVEAMTDGS
+292 EDFLAMVEGMTDGS
-306 FIGWERKSVVVLNI
+306 FIGWEKKSVVILNV
-320 TEDPGGARAKRVLK
+320 TDDPGGARTKRLLK
-334 DHEAQ
+334 DNEAQ
-339 VRLLYCSLEEAQ
+339 VRLLYCSLEEAA
-351 LVFRAAWA
+351 LVFKAALA
-359 SGQAGPSHM
+359 AGQAGPSHM

-395 WRDEPRRRIAKG
+395 WRDEARRRIAKG

-412 HGATALRRD
+412 HGAMALRRD
-421 LGAAGRALYTGNCQ
+421 QGTNSRSQYAGNCQ
-435 SDGNRTQRVADR
+435 SDGNQTHRVPDR

-460 YSFNDD
+460 YSFNSD

-472 LLEVISYNNG
+472 LLDVISYTNG

-491 ENGHLHLRDHPWSRY
+491 ENGHLRLRYHPWSRY
-506 GPFLKPLDDAQ
+506 GSFLKPLDDSQ

-541 CIRDSVPCRMPPNS
+541 CIRDSVPCRMPVNT
-555 SLPAEGASPTKH
+555 SLVVDGTGPMKH

-577 KRLAT
+577 KRLAK

-610 GEVVSDRA
+610 GEVVSNRA

-702 SAKKLGGSKF
+702 SAKKSGGSKF

-815 QYMIRNNQKGVEEAI
+815 QYMIRNNQKGVEEALE
-830 DNLKTGK
+830 NLKTGK

-953 VYWKLRHCIKRSGG
+953 VYWKLRHCVKRSGG

-986 ETAPGC
+986 ETAPGS
-992 GKSSLPQ
+992 SSLPQ
-999 YHAVPTVAQ
+999 YHTMATMPTAAQ
-1008 QHLVTATVNNTAAIT
+1008 QHLVTATINNTTAIA
-1023 MVQPQ
+1023 MVQ
-1028 QQQQPA
+1028 QQQQQ
-1034 PKHIPKQP
+1034 KHHQQQQ
-1042 QGQTYAGVLPGSPPP
+1042 QGPTYTTMLPGSPPTT
-1057 SGHSAMALGPSN
+1057 GHSAMALGPSN
-1069 SPLFEGPMP
+1069 SPLLEGPMP

-1106 GSSSASLG
+1106 GGSG
-1114 IGGIAGGIT
+1114 GGVGVGGIAGGIT
-1123 ELQAQQQYQQNLGQ
+1123 ELQAPQFQPNLGQ
-1137 HWKLQGA
+1137 HWSLQGGVA
-1144 GDSGLDEYK
+1144 GGAGGGGDTGLDEYK

-1158 IDPEGLGANSDQQ
+1158 IDPEGLGVNSEQQ
-1171 VGGSQQTPKGNPR
+1171 AGGPQQTPKSNPR
-1184 GPKSA
+1184 GPKASG
-1189 VMSRPP
+1189 MPRLPL
-1195 SKGSGALIGKPP
+1195 KGPQQGPGHLIAKPP
-1207 PPLPSSP
+1207 PLIPSSP

-1221 RGSLAQTRR
+1221 RGSLAQARR

-1251 YGAGD
+1251 YGASDGG
-1256 LMGRRGR
+1256 GRRGR
-1263 HAPPLP
+1263 RPPPAP
-1269 PLPVPLCSP
+1269 PLPVPLSSP

-1289 RFYSTCSSAS
+1289 RFYSSCSSAS

-1305 TSSSSSSSSSASVS
+1305 TSSSSSSSSSVSLS
-1319 RSDSPSS
+1319 RSNSPSS
-1326 CSSDSSYNSSLS
+1326 CSSDSSCNTSLS

-1346 EFTVEDEYDSDLL
+1346 ELTVDDYDSDLL

-1372 IRCRRM
+1372 IRSRRM

-1390 VPPRKPRPQR
+1390 PIPPRKPRLQK
-1400 DDGRERRSSQL
+1400 DYGRERTSSQL

-1416 WWASWGDRERGRS
+1416 WWASWGDREQGRGLTTS
-1429 GITNPRGV
+1429 RGEGGV
-1437 REDKRE
+1437 GREEKRHH
-1443 RKERERENKRRK
+1443 KERERERKRRK
-1455 KGRKKK
+1455 KGRKKKK

-1470 RKRRKAKKKKKKD
+1470 RKRRKAKKRKKEDKI
-1483 EKLRK
+1483 RK
-1488 RERKKSDQEGRD
+1488 RERKRSEQEGGEGE
-1500 PDKREEAKPDYPSY
+1500 KREELKSGTPDYPSY
-1514 LHLKGESFGK
+1514 PPLRRESFRK
-1524 KSETSVRSYGWNI
+1524 KSESSIRSYGWNI
-1537 PAEDE
+1537 PGEEE
-1542 RKAREEKEREDGK
+1542 RKEREEKERDDGEDSRGK
-1555 ESGAAERQ
+1555 ERQ
-1563 HRRRNSK
+1563 NRRRNSK
-1570 HYQSSSNKPSTSV
+1570 HYHSSSSKPSTSV
-1583 KFWAGNLS
+1583 KFWRGVDPS
-1591 SDTIPLAFLPLLPV
+1591 SDTIPSAFLPLLPV
-1605 GSKRRKSKSSD
+1605 SSKRRKSKSSD
-1616 RDVVGI
+1616 RDAVGM
-1622 EGERKPL
+1622 EGERRPL
-1629 LGRNGR
+1629 LGRDGR
-1635 GEIPPKEGLSFHAWE
+1635 GEMQSKEGLSFHDWE
-1650 SDLEEDEESDRER
+1650 SEVEGEEGDSELER
-1663 RKGEYAKRQGGTI
+1663 RKAERGKRRGGRRTM
-1676 SDEDGDRDKGAGI
+1676 SDEERERDKVIGI
-1689 YSDDE
+1689 YSDDD

-1703 ERYWD
+1703 ERYWED
-1708 EHDDTAVGGIG
+1708 HEGRAVGGIG

-1729 SRDKAGSVNSRDD
+1729 SRDKAGSINSRDD

-1752 AGESAWAWG
+1752 TAESGWGSSGGGGGGGGGGGDAGERGWG
-1761 SRRPPSPLAPP
+1761 SGSHWPQPPLTPP

-1785 QDEKKTKRRSK
+1785 QDEKKSKRKSK
-1796 DKTRGPAACSSC
+1796 EKGRGRTACSSC
-1808 LSPGHPPHVRS
+1808 QSPRHHPHSHS
-1819 SKWAGI
+1819 SKWARV
-1825 TSRSQEELYHHRQ
+1825 TSRSQEELYHQ
-1838 SFSSTSKPKHD
+1838 SFGGPLKPKHD
-1849 SSLSSKPD
+1849 SSSSSKPD
-1857 RSQNPT
+1857 RSQNPS
-1863 KCESQLS
+1863 KSGSQS
-1870 LSIQQRTQRSE
+1870 NLSIQQRTQRTDRDRD
-1881 RGRLPSPPSALM
+1881 RGRQSSPPSSLI
-1893 PNLPSPLP
+1893 PNLPPPLP

-1909 AHPIHAPP
+1909 SHPIHVPP
-1917 LTSSSSSVSSPSVV
+1917 PNSSSSVSSPSVV
-1931 SSIPGATR
+1931 SSTPGAPQ
-1939 PSSVASAS
+1939 PSSMASAS
-1947 AKLQYQRLRSVPPP
+1947 AKLQYQRLRSVPQP
-1961 QRFPQSPHVP
+1961 QRFSQSPHLP
-1971 LKAKAL
+1971 LKAKSL